1 MIAIMFDDL
10 EPFLQDFARRELAF
24 EPDEAVFRQGDKV
37 RQMFFVTAGA
47 VHLVR
52 HQESGAPIV
61 LQRAGPGAI
70 LAEASLYSDTYHC
83 DAVAVAKSA
92 LCAVSKP
99 ALLARMEQRP
109 ALAAA
114 LIRRFAHELQHARF
128 HAELLSMKTV
138 AARLDA
144 WLGWHG
150 ALPARGEWMRLS
162 AELGVSPEALYR
174 EIAKRR

>member
-10 EPFLQDFARRELAF
+10 EPLLQDLAGRELAVDQ
-24 EPDEAVFRQGDKV
+24 DELVFRQGDPV
-37 RQMFFVTAGA
+37 RQLFFVTAGA

-70 LAEASLYSDTYHC
+70 LAEASLYSETYHC
-83 DAVAVAKSA
+83 DAVAVAQSH
-92 LCAVSKP
+92 LWAVAKP
-99 ALLARMEQRP
+99 ALLARMAQRP
-109 ALAAA
+109 ELAAA
-114 LIRRFAHELQHARF
+114 LIRRFAHELQNARF
-128 HAELLSMKTV
+128 HAELLAMKTV

-144 WLGWHG
+144 WLGWRG
-150 ALPARGEWMRLS
+150 ALPPKGDRLRLA

-174 EIAKRR
+174 EIARRR